1 MALEKIKGLE
11 GRGAWRGHRAVDGTK
26 DRRGDR
32 SLENAQSIVEVEED
46 RRGNIVMKRLQMA
59 VEETEGRR
67 EDRG

>member
-1 MALEKIKGLE
+1 MALEEIKGLE
-11 GRGAWRGHRAVDGTK
+11 GQRRLAVDGTE

-32 SLENAQSIVEVEED
+32 GLEKAQSFIEGEED